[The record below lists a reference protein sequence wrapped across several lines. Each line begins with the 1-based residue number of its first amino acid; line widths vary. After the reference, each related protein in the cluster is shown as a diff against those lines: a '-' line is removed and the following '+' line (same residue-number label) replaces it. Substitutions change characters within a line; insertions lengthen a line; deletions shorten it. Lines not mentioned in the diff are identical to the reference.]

1 MPAVDAATFGNAYRE
16 TGRRLEIAGIDDDKA
31 DVRLLVKTALSQTAD
46 NWLLIVFGAA
56 GATPLCDGFL
66 LVTGAP
72 SSSQPGTMRLSE
84 SLISRGLGFSV
95 WQI

>member
-46 NWLLIVFGAA
+46 NRLLIVDNADDVELLFGAA

-72 SSSQPGTMRLSE
+72 SS
-84 SLISRGLGFSV
+84 
-95 WQI
+95 